1 MLSDFHARALTY
13 KLMRGQ
19 ESDYVTQSKFLKR
32 CCDNRAL
39 LYCVCVCDLYSPG
52 QQATLKA
59 LRQSVL
65 LPQPG
70 HLLRADSAQRDVLR
84 VSWPKV
90 IL

>member
-1 MLSDFHARALTY
+1 MSPS
-13 KLMRGQ
+13 
-19 ESDYVTQSKFLKR
+19 ENFLKDAAIIGH
-32 CCDNRAL
+32 CCTVCV
-39 LYCVCVCDLYSPG
+39 CVCVCDVYSPG